1 MIKHIAI
8 SKTNNYKYG
17 NTINLIISAFA
28 VLASIYA
35 IYYTRIDVN
44 KQLRISKLE
53 EILEIITL
61 IDGYYQSLFIFFNDA
76 REIREILE
84 NGKKITPEL
93 EKKIMHQKRFIEIVK
108 KEMIMEKATRLRTLS
123 DAYLPNSNNLKIKI
137 STIAMIYYNMH
148 LYIIRENLP
157 EIKELSMI
165 PKPAEM
171 RKFIQK
177 AETLIIKEMRLGYK
191 TFTKEDHMDYF
202 HNQFKKDIEKM

>member
-1 MIKHIAI
+1 ME
-8 SKTNNYKYG
+8 T
-17 NTINLIISAFA
+17 TINLIISAFA

-35 IYYTRIDVN
+35 IYYTRIDIN

-61 IDGYYQSLFIFFNDA
+61 IDGYYLSLFNFFNDA

-84 NGKKITPEL
+84 KGKKLTPEL
-93 EKKIMHQKRFIEIVK
+93 EKKIMLQKTFIEIVK

-137 STIAMIYYNMH
+137 STIAMIHYNMH

-202 HNQFKKDIEKM
+202 HNQFKKDIEKNVNYHKSSPC